1 MIFIICFLN
10 EFTFHNTQGWSL
22 QAPIYLY
29 FYATYIQ
36 SIWKGQNIKQLQT
49 ISTVC
54 TMFCFP
60 SEGHV
65 WNLSGHRDKWW
76 NRSCSLPCFTDPTN
90 SKPWFLVI

>member
-65 WNLSGHRDKWW
+65 WNFTAHHNKW
-76 NRSCSLPCFTDPTN
+76 
-90 SKPWFLVI
+90 